1 MDISE
6 LMGAGA
12 PPPNAT
18 PPSAMPNPL
27 EEKIAALEAQV
38 AGTKSKLDDMVV
50 KQQRADLLSE
60 YSGFKASIPDFDES
74 AFFAS
79 LEEKYNGY
87 VAEGATPEQ
96 AQALVDKVFQN
107 PIGWRAVW
115 GEIVQK
121 SAPQTPDAI
130 IPSVNGSNVEELP
143 ATRAGLG
150 KFLNKQG
157 AK

>member
-12 PPPNAT
+12 VAPEAVVSVP
-18 PPSAMPNPL
+18 PNPL

-38 AGTKSKLDDMVV
+38 AGTKSQLDDLIV
-50 KQQRADLLSE
+50 KQRGAALLNE
-60 YSGFKASIPDFDES
+60 YGRFKASIPDFDEG

-79 LEEKYNGY
+79 LEEKYNEY

-96 AQALVDKVFQN
+96 AQALVDRVFQN
-107 PIGWRAVW
+107 PVGWKAIW

-121 SAPQTPDAI
+121 STPQTPDAI
-130 IPSVNGSNVEELP
+130 IPSINASDVEELP